1 MAGHIVQHLG
11 YVLSELRHAGTT
23 VGTDTS
29 RIGLRLMDDLLPRQ
43 VVGWSPLLICARRST
58 LPSAWL
64 ALNSTRRGPHEPRLS
79 IVVPR

>member
-29 RIGLRLMDDLLPRQ
+29 HIGLRSMDDLLPRQ
-43 VVGWSPLLICARRST
+43 VVG
-58 LPSAWL
+58 
-64 ALNSTRRGPHEPRLS
+64 
-79 IVVPR
+79 